1 MRALLLGATG
11 AMGRRAAA
19 ELARSDE
26 VSFLLLAARDRA
38 RVEALARYFGGDG
51 RIAPTAVDVRNEAAL
66 VEAMTA
72 SDVTVSC
79 AGPGY
84 LLELPSARAALRA
97 GTPFVSLCNDLSA
110 AEEVLELGEKARG
123 SGVTIVTGCGLSP
136 GLTNLLAR
144 LAAESLDRVVEID
157 VAAAVSSAEADG
169 TAAAMHLLH
178 MLGEDARFHSGGRTG
193 RAPGGDTPRPVYFPE
208 PVGWVET
215 YLFGHPEVVTLGT
228 TFPELQGARF
238 RLGLT
243 ERAVM
248 DVARGAGAMGLTR
261 TEDRRL
267 LAYRITR
274 PFTPL
279 LQRLPPRGPAWS
291 AARVDVHGEAG
302 GRPSTV
308 SLGVAD
314 HLSNLAA
321 TTIALAAVRIGAG
334 SVSAPGVHPLDA
346 VFEPRSFLREVAAR
360 GVRPARLEPYPV

>member
-1 MRALLLGATG
+1 MLLLGATG

-26 VSFLLLAARDRA
+26 VSFLLMAARNRGSL
-38 RVEALARYFGGDG
+38 EGLARYFGGDG
-51 RIAPTAVDVRNEAAL
+51 RIASAVLDARDEAAL
-66 VEAMTA
+66 ADAMA
-72 SDVTVSC
+72 AMDVSVSC

-84 LLELPSARAALRA
+84 LLELPSVRAAVRA
-97 GTPFVSLCNDLSA
+97 GTPYVSLCNDLPA
-110 AEEVLELGEKARG
+110 LEAVLELAEEARG
-123 SGVTIVTGCGLSP
+123 AGVTVVTGCGLSP
-136 GLTNLLAR
+136 GLTNLLVR

-157 VAAAVSSAEADG
+157 VAAAMSSTEADG
-169 TAAAMHLLH
+169 AAAAQHLLR
-178 MLGEDARFHSGGRTG
+178 MLGEDARFYSGGRTAN
-193 RAPGGDTPRPVYFPE
+193 APTADAPRPVYFPE

-215 YLFGHPEVVTLGT
+215 YLFGHPEVATLGR

-248 DVARGAGAMGLTR
+248 DAARGAGAIGLTR
-261 TEDRRL
+261 TEDRRR
-267 LAYRITR
+267 LALKLTR

-279 LQRLPPRGPAWS
+279 LQRLPPRGPTWS
-291 AARVDVHGEAG
+291 AARVDVHGETG
-302 GRPSTV
+302 GRPSTL

-321 TTIALAAVRIGAG
+321 TTIARAALDIGAG
-334 SVSAPGVHPLDA
+334 RVTAPGVHPPDA
-346 VFEPRSFLREVAAR
+346 VFDPRSFLREVAAR